1 MLTYY
6 TGNPGKMGEKTNEND
21 RILESHPPRIAVQS
35 LIVTRSGGIQIT
47 NIRCRGKLRGGV
59 IARGAAIAVKNLV
72 NFTTNLLTKFTTNF
86 ARRVARGLFRA
97 LVGRA
102 VRGGRHALLRVG
114 ESDGEGGI
122 G

>member
-6 TGNPGKMGEKTNEND
+6 TGNPGKMGEKTNGND
-21 RILESHPPRIAVQS
+21 RILAIRPPRIAGRS

-59 IARGAAIAVKNLV
+59 IAGGAAIAVKNLV

-97 LVGRA
+97 LLGWA
-102 VRGGRHALLRVG
+102 VRGRRLAV
-114 ESDGEGGI
+114 
-122 G
+122 